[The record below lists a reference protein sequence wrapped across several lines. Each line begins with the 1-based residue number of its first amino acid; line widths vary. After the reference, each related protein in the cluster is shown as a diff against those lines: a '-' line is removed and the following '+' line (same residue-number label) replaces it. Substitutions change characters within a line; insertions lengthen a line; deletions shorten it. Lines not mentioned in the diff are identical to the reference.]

1 MPEPKKC
8 VPAAAAGLVLTLMLG
23 ACGSAAEEEPQAPD
37 AAGAQDEPADVMEEP
52 AEAEIELRDP
62 MEMAPDDL
70 CTVLPEEVLEE
81 LLGAEDMRD
90 DSPSTTGRPDP
101 GTLESD
107 QRLRM
112 NCMLLSLSGFTLRYD
127 MEIHEGPYTDSAA
140 PDLTA
145 EEADPDLGVGD
156 LAVAGSE
163 NDAGSA
169 QVTAV
174 EGQVFVDVHYSRMGS
189 GDADAMLDGALLAA
203 EELLAAVNGS

>member
-1 MPEPKKC
+1 VPEPKKC
-8 VPAAAAGLVLTLMLG
+8 VPAAAAGLVLTLLLG

-37 AAGAQDEPADVMEEP
+37 AAGAQDGPADVREEP
-52 AEAEIELRDP
+52 AEAEAELRDP

-70 CTVLPEEVLEE
+70 CAVLPEEVLEE
-81 LLGAEDMRD
+81 LLGAEDVRD
-90 DSPSTTGRPDP
+90 GAAGTTGLPDP
-101 GTLESD
+101 GTLDSD

-112 NCMLLSLSGFTLRYD
+112 SCMLTSASGFVLRYD
-127 MEIHEGPYTDSAA
+127 MEIHEGPYADSAG
-140 PDLTA
+140 PDVTA

-156 LAVAGSE
+156 LAVAGSG

-189 GDADAMLDGALLAA
+189 GDADATLDGALLAA